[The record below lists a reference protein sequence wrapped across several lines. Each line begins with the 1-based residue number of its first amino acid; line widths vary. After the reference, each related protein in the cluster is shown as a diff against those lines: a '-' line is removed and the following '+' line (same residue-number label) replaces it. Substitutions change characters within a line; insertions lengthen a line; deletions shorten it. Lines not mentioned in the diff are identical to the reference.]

1 MERLIEKFTSV
12 MLSGLGLIFIQVL
25 HTSSVFET
33 KTNFSRKNR
42 LERQLYFRNEDAIYM
57 YIYHTLAEAK
67 DFRTGFAQILRNN
80 YTEHLNTVNSI
91 ERYSILPEIVIA

>member
-1 MERLIEKFTSV
+1 MSFNFT
-12 MLSGLGLIFIQVL
+12 GLGLIFIQVF
-25 HTSSVFET
+25 HTSTVFET

-57 YIYHTLAEAK
+57 HIYHTLAEAK
-67 DFRTGFAQILRNN
+67 DFRTAFMQIIRNN
-80 YTEHLNTVNSI
+80 HTEHLHTVNSI

>member
-1 MERLIEKFTSV
+1 M
-12 MLSGLGLIFIQVL
+12 
-25 HTSSVFET
+25 FEA

-42 LERQLYFRNEDAIYM
+42 LERQIYFRHEDAIYM

-67 DFRTGFAQILRNN
+67 DFSSGFEQILRNN
-80 YTEHLNTVNSI
+80 HTEYLNTVNSI

>member
-1 MERLIEKFTSV
+1 MKTIFSYLIA
-12 MLSGLGLIFIQVL
+12 GLGLIFIQVF

-33 KTNFSRKNR
+33 KSNFSRKNR
-42 LERQLYFRNEDAIYM
+42 LERQLYFQNEDAIYM

-80 YTEHLNTVNSI
+80 HTEHLHTVNSI